1 MSKLGTWSCLE
12 EALRYLSLRDI
23 DDKTEMLQEQFKAM
37 RATPIGKKLYSPEII
52 IRAFEYF
59 CTSRALYT
67 KLRQDY
73 AFPSIRTLTR
83 ITSKVGKLDEC
94 CFLKN
99 VFENLTECKKLCAL
113 MFDEVYVKKALLFH
127 GGSVFGKALN
137 HPSMLAKSVLGV
149 MVESLLGGPTFLSK
163 MLPVTQLNSE
173 FMLDEISKT
182 IAAIEAVNGE
192 VKVLICDK
200 NRVNQKLFKIMDA
213 VSDKP
218 WLTKAGRYLSFDF
231 VHLLKSL
238 RNNWLTERSKEL
250 LFYDNGVAKVA
261 KWVHLETLF
270 NYESVSSLTK
280 LSKLDEVSVYPKP
293 IERQKV
299 STCLKIFCE
308 ETRSALLLHPE
319 MANVEGKEDTA
330 SFINMVVTFFRI
342 VNVKSKGYQ
351 SSKVW
356 WLY

>member
-1 MSKLGTWSCLE
+1 
-12 EALRYLSLRDI
+12 
-23 DDKTEMLQEQFKAM
+23 
-37 RATPIGKKLYSPEII
+37 
-52 IRAFEYF
+52 
-59 CTSRALYT
+59 
-67 KLRQDY
+67 
-73 AFPSIRTLTR
+73 
-83 ITSKVGKLDEC
+83 
-94 CFLKN
+94 
-99 VFENLTECKKLCAL
+99 

-127 GGSVFGKALN
+127 GGSVFDKALN
-137 HPSMLAKSVLGV
+137 HPAMLAKSVLGV

-163 MLPVTQLNSE
+163 MPPVTQLNSE

-192 VKVLICDK
+192 VKVLICDN

-218 WLTKAGRYLSFDF
+218 WLTKAGCYLLFDF

-308 ETRSALLLHPE
+308 ESRSALLLHPE

-330 SFINMVVTFFRI
+330 SFINMDVTFFRI
-342 VNVKSKGYQ
+342 VNVKSKGADIRHNNPLEGVITNEDDECLKFLCRFGDMALQ
-351 SSKVW
+351 MKPSSGRIRQLTVDTAKAIFQTCHGIVD
-356 WLY
+356 LCIHLLSTSHQYAFYLPSV